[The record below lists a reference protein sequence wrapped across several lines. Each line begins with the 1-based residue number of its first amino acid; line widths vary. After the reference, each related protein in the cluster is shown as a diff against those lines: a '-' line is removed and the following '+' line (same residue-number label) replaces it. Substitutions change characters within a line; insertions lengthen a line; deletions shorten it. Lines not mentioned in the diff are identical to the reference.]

1 MRSKTLNQL
10 FRQAARKLSH
20 SACPFLEARLLIQLA
35 GRMTES
41 DFFRN
46 LDSPVPKS
54 LENRLNRLV
63 KKRKAGWPIAYLLGK
78 KEFWSLEFKV
88 NRWVLIPRPETELVV
103 EKVLWL
109 PLPEKPWILDVGTGS
124 GNIAIALAKE
134 LPSARVIASDLSKRA
149 LKIARENARKNQV
162 KNVEFVQSN
171 LLSFFLKSNLLFDLI
186 VSNPPY
192 VAEKEWKKLDRPV
205 RDFEPKRALVAGPSG
220 LEIIEKLIKQAW
232 FCLKPGGY
240 LVMEI
245 GATQEKTVLELFSSG
260 WGQMEILPDYSGL
273 PRVVSARKA

>member
-10 FRQAARKLSH
+10 FRQAARKLSC
-20 SACPFLEARLLIQLA
+20 SACPFLEARLLIQMA

-41 DFFRN
+41 DFFQN
-46 LDSPVPKS
+46 LDSPVPKG

-63 KKRKAGWPIAYLLGK
+63 KKRKAGWPMAYLLGK

-88 NRWVLIPRPETELVV
+88 NRWVFIPRPETELVV
-103 EKVLWL
+103 EKVLSL
-109 PLPEKPWILDVGTGS
+109 PLPEKPRILDVGTGS

-171 LLSFFLKSNLLFDLI
+171 LLYFFLKSNLLFDLI

-273 PRVVSARKA
+273 PRVFSARKD